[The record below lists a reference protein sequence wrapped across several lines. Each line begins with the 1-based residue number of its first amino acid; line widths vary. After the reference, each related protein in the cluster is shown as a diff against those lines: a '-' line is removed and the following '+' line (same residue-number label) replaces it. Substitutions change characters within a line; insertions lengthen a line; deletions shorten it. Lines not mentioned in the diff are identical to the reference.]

1 MIKHFTLFFLSVLS
15 LSVFAQNRIITG
27 KVTDAS
33 GYNLPGVTIQL
44 VGTTKGTT
52 TDANGTFQITADKGI
67 LKFSFIGFISQEI
80 KLEKQ
85 TVVNIVLQENVN
97 ILNEVVVIG
106 YGTQVKKDLT
116 TAVSVV
122 DQKDIEDRPITSAA
136 QALQGKAAGV
146 DVVQPSGKPGGD
158 IVVHVRGTTSVL
170 AGNDPLYVVDGVP
183 TTDIKGLNPTDIAS
197 MSVLKD
203 ASSAAI
209 YGARAANGVITIT
222 TFRGKENTPVIK
234 FNTYFGASWLR
245 KPIETLNTKQYRTLI
260 DQIMPGSLDPTWT
273 DYTNWSDLVF
283 GTGFNQSYQLSAS
296 GGTEKTQY
304 FASLGYLSE
313 SGIVKPARFD
323 RYNFRLNLDN
333 QLRSWLKTSTNIN
346 LIYSKTQDTPDN
358 ASSGRG
364 GVIMS
369 ALNTPPFLHVYKAGN
384 SGQFDPN
391 PFQPSWENPVAY
403 MEGPSQKAL
412 DFRVFGNLNITA
424 TIISGLTFTTNFGI
438 DYTAHQWDYYLDPFR
453 TNYGRQNNGIG
464 QADKRNSLT
473 WLWENTLNYNK
484 TFGKHKISALV
495 GTSMQ
500 RFNSNDSYIY
510 GYDFPADV
518 SVTTLNAANSVSAS
532 TDIQQWALAS
542 FFGRATYD
550 YASKYYITVSLR
562 DDGSSKL
569 ANPWGIMPAF
579 SAGWR
584 ISGENFMKG
593 VKVINDLKIRGGW
606 GKNGNQEGIPNYARY
621 GLITYYRRS
630 QTNPLSGPSAVQTTY
645 GNPDLKWETTNQT
658 NLGLDLSM
666 FNSRIIL
673 NVDAYYKLTN
683 DVLLNVQLPA
693 SLPITTIQTNAG
705 KIENKGME
713 FNVHSVNFAKKFRWD
728 TDFNLSFNRNK
739 VKELQYTNVYYF
751 GRIYS
756 NNQDVTIVKAGLPL
770 GTFFG
775 YVSEG
780 VDPKTGMMKYADLNN
795 NGVIDPGDR
804 TVIGSAQPKYTF
816 GITNTFSYWRF
827 DLSVFVQGSFGNDI
841 YNATRIDLE
850 GMFDSKNQSSIV
862 LDRWTPTNTIT
873 NIPKAQGGGIM
884 DNLRNS
890 TRFVEDGSY
899 VRLKSVTL
907 SYKIIENVKK
917 KKGVPKL
924 SVYITGQNLLT
935 FTKYS
940 GYDPEV
946 NAYGNSATEMGIDYG
961 TYPQALTFI
970 GGFNLE
976 F

>member
-1 MIKHFTLFFLSVLS
+1 
-15 LSVFAQNRIITG
+15 
-27 KVTDAS
+27 
-33 GYNLPGVTIQL
+33 
-44 VGTTKGTT
+44 
-52 TDANGTFQITADKGI
+52 
-67 LKFSFIGFISQEI
+67 
-80 KLEKQ
+80 
-85 TVVNIVLQENVN
+85 
-97 ILNEVVVIG
+97 
-106 YGTQVKKDLT
+106 
-116 TAVSVV
+116 
-122 DQKDIEDRPITSAA
+122 
-136 QALQGKAAGV
+136 
-146 DVVQPSGKPGGD
+146 
-158 IVVHVRGTTSVL
+158 
-170 AGNDPLYVVDGVP
+170 
-183 TTDIKGLNPTDIAS
+183 
-197 MSVLKD
+197 
-203 ASSAAI
+203 
-209 YGARAANGVITIT
+209 
-222 TFRGKENTPVIK
+222 
-234 FNTYFGASWLR
+234 
-245 KPIETLNTKQYRTLI
+245 
-260 DQIMPGSLDPTWT
+260 
-273 DYTNWSDLVF
+273 
-283 GTGFNQSYQLSAS
+283 
-296 GGTEKTQY
+296 
-304 FASLGYLSE
+304 
-313 SGIVKPARFD
+313 
-323 RYNFRLNLDN
+323 
-333 QLRSWLKTSTNIN
+333 
-346 LIYSKTQDTPDN
+346 
-358 ASSGRG
+358 
-364 GVIMS
+364 
-369 ALNTPPFLHVYKAGN
+369 
-384 SGQFDPN
+384 
-391 PFQPSWENPVAY
+391 
-403 MEGPSQKAL
+403 
-412 DFRVFGNLNITA
+412 
-424 TIISGLTFTTNFGI
+424 
-438 DYTAHQWDYYLDPFR
+438 
-453 TNYGRQNNGIG
+453 
-464 QADKRNSLT
+464 
-473 WLWENTLNYNK
+473 
-484 TFGKHKISALV
+484 
-495 GTSMQ
+495 
-500 RFNSNDSYIY
+500 
-510 GYDFPADV
+510 
-518 SVTTLNAANSVSAS
+518 
-532 TDIQQWALAS
+532 
-542 FFGRATYD
+542 
-550 YASKYYITVSLR
+550 
-562 DDGSSKL
+562 
-569 ANPWGIMPAF
+569 
-579 SAGWR
+579 
-584 ISGENFMKG
+584 
-593 VKVINDLKIRGGW
+593 
-606 GKNGNQEGIPNYARY
+606 
-621 GLITYYRRS
+621 
-630 QTNPLSGPSAVQTTY
+630 
-645 GNPDLKWETTNQT
+645 
-658 NLGLDLSM
+658 M